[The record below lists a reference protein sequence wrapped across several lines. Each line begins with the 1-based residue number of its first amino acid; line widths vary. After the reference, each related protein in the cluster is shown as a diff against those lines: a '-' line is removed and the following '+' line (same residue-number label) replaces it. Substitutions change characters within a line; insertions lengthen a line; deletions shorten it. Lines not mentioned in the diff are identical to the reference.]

1 MAYYFYID
9 KVLFPVTPAKFQLR
23 VNNKNKTVTLINE
36 GEVNLI
42 KSPGLTDVVVDELIL
57 PLYQNYPF
65 AVYEGGQFQ
74 SADYYLDKL
83 ESWKKGKKPHTC
95 ILSRISP
102 SGAELLFDTNISVTI
117 EDYEILEDAEKQG
130 MDISVKLSMK
140 QYKDWGSKKFKI
152 TKNKK
157 NGKKKASKNK
167 TRKNNKNVKKTYV
180 VKNGDTLRSIAKKQ
194 LGSSSKSGSIYSLNK
209 NEIDKI
215 AAKEHKSPRTYLKPG
230 TKLKLP
236 K

>member
-23 VNNKNKTVTLINE
+23 VNNKNETVTLINE

-42 KSPGLTDVVVDELIL
+42 KSPGLTDIDVDELIL

-83 ESWKKGKKPHTC
+83 EAWKTGKKPHTC
-95 ILSRISP
+95 ILSRVSP
-102 SGAELLFDTNISVTI
+102 NGAELLFDTNIRITI
-117 EDYEILEDAEKQG
+117 EDYEIVEDAEKQG
-130 MDISVKLSMK
+130 MDITVKLSMK
-140 QYKDWGSKKFKI
+140 QYKDWGAKKLKI

-157 NGKKKASKNK
+157 TGKKKASKKK
-167 TRKNNKNVKKTYV
+167 TRKNTKKKKKTYV
-180 VKNGDTLRSIAKKQ
+180 VKKGDTLRSIAKKQ
-194 LGSSSKSGSIYSLNK
+194 LGSSSKANKIYSLNK
-209 NEIDKI
+209 KTIDRL
-215 AAKEHKSPRTYLKPG
+215 AAKAHKSPRVYLKPG